1 MSLIEFCCGYSF
13 YPKYVRIKNTVS
25 LFPLL
30 NQVVFFKIKIYI
42 IEDNCI
48 NGSAEKYLTTH
59 ATIFSRRTFSAD
71 FVAL

>member
-1 MSLIEFCCGYSF
+1 MSLIEFCCGHSF

-30 NQVVFFKIKIYI
+30 NQVVFFKIEINI

-48 NGSAEKYLTTH
+48 NGSAATYLTTY
-59 ATIFSRRTFSAD
+59 ATIFSPRTFSAD
-71 FVAL
+71 IVAL